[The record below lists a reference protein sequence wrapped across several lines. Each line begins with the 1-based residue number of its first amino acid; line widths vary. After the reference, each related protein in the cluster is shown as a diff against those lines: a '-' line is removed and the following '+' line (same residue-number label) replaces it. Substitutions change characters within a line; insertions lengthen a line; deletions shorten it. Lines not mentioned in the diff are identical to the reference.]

1 MNFSNQ
7 RRSHPWQWIKRNL
20 KTPLKSIKGQI
31 FIVFAAAFLSL
42 IFLTLLNFWGLST
55 VRARLLLGERY
66 DDLLNN
72 ILEVRR
78 FEKNFILYQDAAS
91 LQEGVAYLQKIDS
104 LVEELA
110 DDIVKVTNQQSFEKF
125 RQTLQDYEQTMRAY
139 QESGASIV
147 NDEEIRQRGKSLV
160 DFSERLRTTKRQ
172 RIHKA
177 IMQTLLLPFAFLLIC
192 LLLMLLVIILISLG
206 LLRPLSTLQA
216 TIQRV
221 AKGDYRPTPYEGLHT
236 DEISALIGAFNRMA
250 QELEANQEHL
260 LQARKMAALG
270 TFTAG
275 IAHELNNPINNIYLT
290 AESYMEEY
298 ASGMNGEAREMM
310 RDILLQAERA
320 TDIVRNLLDF
330 SRTERPAFASLEAKE
345 IVNRTVALVKNQI
358 MLAGIKLELE
368 LPESLPSVHGNLRK
382 LQQVFM
388 NLLLNAIQAMP
399 DGGTITIKAAAV
411 SPEMV
416 RFNIRDTGVGI
427 EAKDLEHIFEPFF
440 TTKSVGRGTGLGL
453 AAAYAIVKRH
463 GGRIEVASEVGVG
476 TDFAVFL
483 PVARESEQALEPEAG
498 SGEYE
503 GANSHH

>member
-7 RRSHPWQWIKRNL
+7 RRSHPWLWIKRNL
-20 KTPLKSIKGQI
+20 KAPFKSIKGQI
-31 FIVFAAAFLSL
+31 FVVFAAAFLSL

-78 FEKNFILYQDAAS
+78 FEKNFILYQDVDS
-91 LQEGVAYLQKIDS
+91 LHEGAAYLEKIDS

-110 DDIVKVTNQQSFEKF
+110 ADIVKVTDQRSFAKF
-125 RQTLQDYEQTMRAY
+125 RRTLQDYEQTLKGY
-139 QESGASIV
+139 ESSGGAIV
-147 NDEEIRQRGKSLV
+147 NDEEIRQRGKLLV

-206 LLRPLSTLQA
+206 LLRPLGALQA

-221 AKGDYRPTPYEGLHT
+221 AKGDYRPTPYEGIHT
-236 DEISALIGAFNRMA
+236 DEISGLIGAFNRMA

-298 ASGMNGEAREMM
+298 SSGMNGEAREMM

-330 SRTERPAFASLEAKE
+330 SRTERPDFASLEAKE
-345 IVNRTVALVKNQI
+345 VVHRTVALVKNQI
-358 MLAGIKLELE
+358 MLAGIKLEVE
-368 LPESLPSVHGNLRK
+368 LAESLPPVHGNLRK

-399 DGGTITIKAAAV
+399 DGGTITIKVQAV
-411 SPEMV
+411 SPELV
-416 RFNIRDTGVGI
+416 RFDIRDTGVGI

-463 GGRIEVASEVGVG
+463 GGRIEVASEVGAG

-483 PVARESEQALEPEAG
+483 PVARESDQAMEHKAG

-503 GANSHH
+503 GANSHR

>member
-1 MNFSNQ
+1 
-7 RRSHPWQWIKRNL
+7 L
-20 KTPLKSIKGQI
+20 KAPFKSIKGQI
-31 FIVFAAAFLSL
+31 FVVFAAAFLSL

-78 FEKNFILYQDAAS
+78 FEKNFIFYQDTAS
-91 LQEGVAYLQKIDS
+91 LKEGIAYLQKIDS

-110 DDIVKVTNQQSFEKF
+110 DDIVRVTDQQSFEKF
-125 RQTLQDYEQTMRAY
+125 RQTLRDYEQTMRAY
-139 QESGASIV
+139 ESSGQAIS
-147 NDEEIRQRGKSLV
+147 NDDEIRQRGKSLL

-177 IMQTLLLPFAFLLIC
+177 IVQTLLLPFAFLIIC

-206 LLRPLSTLQA
+206 LLRPLGALQT

-221 AKGDYRPTPYEGLHT
+221 AKGDYRPTIYEGLHT

-290 AESYMEEY
+290 AETYMEEY
-298 ASGMNGEAREMM
+298 SSGMNGEAREMM
-310 RDILLQAERA
+310 RDILVQAERA
-320 TDIVRNLLDF
+320 SDIVRNLLDF
-330 SRTERPAFASLEAKE
+330 SRTERPAFASLEARE

-358 MLAGIKLELE
+358 MLAGIKLELD
-368 LPESLPSVHGNLRK
+368 LPESLPPVRGNLRK

-399 DGGTITIKAAAV
+399 NGGAINIKVAAA
-411 SPEMV
+411 PLEQV
-416 RFNIRDTGVGI
+416 RFDIRDTGVGI

-453 AAAYAIVKRH
+453 AAAYAIVKKH
-463 GGRIEVASEVGVG
+463 GGHIEVASEVGVG

-483 PVARESEQALEPEAG
+483 PVARDAEQAVE
-498 SGEYE
+498 
-503 GANSHH
+503 